1 MAITATGDLPD
12 DNLQA
17 QAIGMIFAFPAV
29 ATVAVLLRVYI
40 RLWTRSFAAD
50 DWILYWGE
58 SVTSYYGTLRP
69 SHDHSGRIV
78 NLKFAVIKYN
88 YIGYH
93 IWDVPLDWD
102 STPGAKFSYATE
114 LLYNPILALIK
125 TSILLFLLRLTGQ
138 KKAVRRTIIALL
150 VLNAIAAVATFLMTT
165 FNCLPMAS
173 NRDPD
178 SYPDRKCI
186 NFADIVT
193 GTASVSIFT
202 DFLVLLMPTWIVYN
216 LHIAKK
222 QKIMLIGILSFGL
235 ITVLAGI
242 IRVILLD
249 NFDRHIPADSTNSV
263 LFCLSTIEVGLA
275 FVAACAPALKPLF
288 MRLLPKLFSTNSR
301 SGQCNNHAR
310 AGTSSRWGY
319 DLDALSRSRRTMYHD
334 RSNNATTVE
343 AGEEGGSPGAGKR
356 DGARDGQG
364 KIMLTTETEV
374 KWHDHE
380 VGGSSTESLV
390 QARGGGALI
399 DQDEHPFLIICSEST
414 HSGGFFAFSHPAL
427 LCSAIQAMNWKIS

>member
-1 MAITATGDLPD
+1 MATTARGDLPH

-40 RLWTRSFAAD
+40 RVWTRSFAAD
-50 DWILYWGE
+50 DW
-58 SVTSYYGTLRP
+58 
-69 SHDHSGRIV
+69 
-78 NLKFAVIKYN
+78 VICLAGN
-88 YIGYH
+88 YVGYH
-93 IWDVPLDWD
+93 VWDVPLDWD
-102 STPGAKFSYATE
+102 STPGAILLRK

-150 VLNAIAAVATFLMTT
+150 VLNA
-165 FNCLPMAS
+165 P
-173 NRDPD
+173 R
-178 SYPDRKCI
+178 YPNKKCI
-186 NFADIVT
+186 NFADFVT

-216 LHIAKK
+216 LHIAKR

-249 NFDRHIPADSTNSV
+249 NFDRHIPADSTYSV

-288 MRLLPKLFSTNSR
+288 MRPVPKLFSTNSR
-301 SGQCNNHAR
+301 SGHYNNHAR
-310 AGTSSRWGY
+310 AGTSRRWGY
-319 DLDALSRSRRTMYHD
+319 DLDPLARSRCTMH
-334 RSNNATTVE
+334 RGGSGNVATVE
-343 AGEEGGSPGAGKR
+343 AAEEDGSFGAGKR
-356 DGARDGQG
+356 NGDGNDKG
-364 KIMLTTETEV
+364 KIMMTTETEV
-374 KWHDHE
+374 KWHDHHSPIGRP
-380 VGGSSTESLV
+380 VDDGSSTESLV
-390 QARGGGALI
+390 QARGRR
-399 DQDEHPFLIICSEST
+399 
-414 HSGGFFAFSHPAL
+414 
-427 LCSAIQAMNWKIS
+427 

>member
-1 MAITATGDLPD
+1 MATTATGDLPH
-12 DNLQA
+12 DNLQV

-29 ATVAVLLRVYI
+29 ATVAVLLRAYI

-50 DWILYWGE
+50 DWVICVAGILYWGE
-58 SVTSYYGTLRP
+58 TVTSY
-69 SHDHSGRIV
+69 
-78 NLKFAVIKYN
+78 FVIKYN
-88 YIGYH
+88 YVGYH
-93 IWDVPLDWD
+93 IWDVPSDWD

-150 VLNAIAAVATFLMTT
+150 VLNAIAAVATFLITT
-165 FNCLPMAS
+165 FNCLPVAS
-173 NRDPD
+173 NWDPD
-178 SYPDRKCI
+178 SYPDKRCI
-186 NFADIVT
+186 NFADFVT

-249 NFDRHIPADSTNSV
+249 NFDRHIPADSTYSV

-288 MRLLPKLFSTNSR
+288 MRLLPKLFNTNSR
-301 SGQCNNHAR
+301 SGQYNNHAR
-310 AGTSSRWGY
+310 PGTSSRWGY

-334 RSNNATTVE
+334 GSNTATTVE
-343 AGEEGGSPGAGKR
+343 AGEGGGSSGAGKR
-356 DGARDGQG
+356 DINGEGKG

-390 QARGGGALI
+390 QARGRR
-399 DQDEHPFLIICSEST
+399 
-414 HSGGFFAFSHPAL
+414 
-427 LCSAIQAMNWKIS
+427 